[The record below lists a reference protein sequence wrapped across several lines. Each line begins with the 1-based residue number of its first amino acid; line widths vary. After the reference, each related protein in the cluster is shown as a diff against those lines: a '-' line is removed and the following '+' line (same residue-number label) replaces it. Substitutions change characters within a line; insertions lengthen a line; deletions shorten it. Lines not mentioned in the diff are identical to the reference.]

1 MAGEKERKVIGID
14 FGSSQSSIAIMTI
27 GDMNRPALMNLGG
40 GRNGETMP
48 TILALDENDDSV
60 CAVGN
65 GVREKYRS
73 EDSFG
78 LRYVSDFKRYF
89 GGVEV
94 EESDAPDI
102 VDAKR
107 NADKYARLYLSEML
121 KLVKTHFNVDELDPS
136 DFETCIAHPATWGE
150 DRVEKLRKLVN
161 EIGFPCCKDFGIR
174 TIPEPIA
181 AMQSLRVQD
190 MLGLKF
196 GARPEYFMVI
206 DFGGGTLDICIVQ
219 TDILGKSPRIV
230 STSGNP
236 KLGGREF
243 DDILIKIFLRN
254 NSGKLGELSVADKR
268 ELRDKIKEAKEAL
281 SANFKDSEYQTQPI
295 HLPRGQFDLTLARQ
309 EFYNICED
317 QKIFEEIRHCIRK
330 ALDNDGN
337 VHLSADKISKVVLT
351 GGSSKWP
358 FVREIVAK
366 EFALGGD
373 KIFLTETPFT
383 DVANGCAISVA
394 RPDGP
399 PEKKGV
405 WVKWKLLEEEHW
417 REAKCLIEPSVGGIA
432 GRSDRQFLGRIEGT
446 KYTMPY
452 TICLAWYLGFTKDD
466 LVPDTEDGT
475 NEARICVFAR
485 GNMPIL
491 SRLTNS
497 WRALHGKSTESLDD
511 TYDLYLTYKVETG
524 GSCSYRFELLDRD
537 AAKRREV
544 EIRDG
549 KEVAEKLPKGT
560 VESGR
565 IVPGQES
572 YCGRFGFGE
581 RKLHEF
587 RNPVGDDN
595 AESKRTHGAFKAVG
609 SALAM
614 LRRK

>member
-1 MAGEKERKVIGID
+1 MSEEKERKVIGID
-14 FGSSQSSIAIMTI
+14 FGSSQSSIAIMKI
-27 GDMNRPALMNLGG
+27 GDTGRPELMNLGG

-60 CAVGN
+60 RAVGN

-73 EDSFG
+73 EYSFG

-94 EESDAPDI
+94 EESDAPDV
-102 VDAKR
+102 VDAKK
-107 NADKYARLYLSEML
+107 NADKYARLYLVEML
-121 KLVKTHFNVDELDPS
+121 KLVKAHFNVGELDPS
-136 DFETCIAHPATWGE
+136 DFETCIAHPATWE
-150 DRVEKLRKLVN
+150 KDRVEKLRLLVK
-161 EIGFPCCKDFGIR
+161 EIGFPCSKDFGIR
-174 TIPEPIA
+174 TIPEPVA

-190 MLGLKF
+190 MLGFKF

-236 KLGGREF
+236 QLGGREF

-254 NSGKLGELSVADKR
+254 NSGKLGELSATDNR

-295 HLPRGQFDLTLARQ
+295 HLPRGQFDLALARQ

-317 QKIFEEIRHCIRK
+317 QKIFEKIRRCIRE
-330 ALDNDGN
+330 ALENA
-337 VHLSADKISKVVLT
+337 HLKVDKISKVVLT

-399 PEKKGV
+399 PEQKGV
-405 WVKWKLLEEEHW
+405 WIRWKLQGEEHW
-417 REAKCLIEPSVGGIA
+417 RGEAKCLIEPSVGGIN
-432 GRSDRQFLGRIEGT
+432 GRADRQFLGKIEGT
-446 KYTMPY
+446 KYMTSY

-475 NEARICVFAR
+475 NEARVCVFAR

-491 SRLTNS
+491 SRLTNAG
-497 WRALHGKSTESLDD
+497 RALCGKSTEFLDD

-524 GSCSYRFELLDRD
+524 GTCSYRFEILDRD

-549 KEVAEKLPKGT
+549 EDAAASFPKGT
-560 VESGR
+560 IESGR

-572 YCGRFGFGE
+572 YCGKFGFGE

-587 RNPVGDDN
+587 RKPVEDDN
-595 AESKRTHGAFKAVG
+595 ASPKCSHGVFKAIG
-609 SALAM
+609 STFAKF
-614 LRRK
+614 RRK